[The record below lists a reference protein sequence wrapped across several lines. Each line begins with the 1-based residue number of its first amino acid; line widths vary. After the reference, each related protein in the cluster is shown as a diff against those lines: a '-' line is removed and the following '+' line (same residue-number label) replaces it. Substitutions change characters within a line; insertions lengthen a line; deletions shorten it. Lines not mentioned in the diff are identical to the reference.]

1 MSDSFR
7 RVTIIIFMTSLKVK
21 LRESTISKR
30 EGVIYFQ
37 LIHNRNVKL
46 ITTRFKLF
54 SSEWDKHTSSVII
67 QTTNQE
73 RVNELYSIQHGI
85 ELELAEIENLISTLK
100 KKGEYTVNDIADYH
114 KTQALNGYLFSFMEH
129 QIAILKIA
137 NQLKTAA
144 TYSTILKSF
153 KEFRNQ
159 QDIHFERIDN
169 VIMKRYEIYLK
180 DKNVSNN
187 SISCYMRAFR
197 AIYNKAINSGLT
209 MQHQPFS
216 NVYTGIARTVKRAI
230 DQKTILR
237 LQSLDLKNREG
248 LSFARDLFLF
258 SFYTRGMSFV
268 DMAKLRKSNIKNG
281 LLIYRRSKTKQSL
294 SIKLEP
300 CIIAIIEK
308 YRDATKMDYLL
319 PIITK
324 ENQSYDSALRSH
336 NKRLRVIS
344 KLLNL
349 STPLSSYVSRHSWAT
364 LAATKGVP
372 IQVISEGMGH
382 ENEKTTRIY
391 LASLDQS
398 QLDKANALIISL

>member
-216 NVYTGIARTVKRAI
+216 NVYTGIAKTVKRAI

>member
-1 MSDSFR
+1 
-7 RVTIIIFMTSLKVK
+7 MTSLKVK

-114 KTQALNGYLFSFMEH
+114 KTQALNGYLFSFMEY

>member
-1 MSDSFR
+1 
-7 RVTIIIFMTSLKVK
+7 MTSLKVK